1 MKSPLDLAHG
11 LLGKARNDI
20 IAANAIIDT
29 GEAFDAVCFH
39 AQQAV
44 EKSLKAILAAQGVD
58 YPYHHDLGELLAK
71 SALVAPSLSLIGV
84 DIVDLTPY
92 AVAVRYDQEFD
103 PSGRQ
108 AWLALQTAET
118 VFGIATESVERR

>member
-29 GEAFDAVCFH
+29 GLAFDAVCFH

-44 EKSLKAILAAQGVD
+44 EKSLKAILAAQDLD
-58 YPYHHDLGELLAK
+58 YPYRHDLGELLAK
-71 SALVAPSLSLIGV
+71 AAPVAPSLSPISS
-84 DIVDLTPY
+84 DIINLTPY
-92 AVAVRYDQEFD
+92 AIAVRYDQDFD
-103 PSGRQ
+103 PSEKQ

-118 VFGIATESVERR
+118 VFGIAAEFVERH